1 MYFHVDSFLGPD
13 SPVVRAPRCGRG
25 NVGSIP
31 AWGMNGFEITR
42 PRVCRGDGEAAY
54 AVVTMAIATHTLVT
68 TTTVAGG
75 MGHGTAFARG
85 TYTHLVTRV
94 VAISVYD
101 FFTS

>member
-1 MYFHVDSFLGPD
+1 MYFLRNVFLGPD

-31 AWGMNGFEITR
+31 AWGKNGFEITR
-42 PRVCRGDGEAAY
+42 PRECRGNGDPLY

-101 FFTS
+101 YFTS